1 MLVPRAQPFPF
12 EAVRDL
18 IGILRAM
25 YAAER
30 AGRHDVQRLRRIRSV
45 AERLHLAQE
54 LALEHD
60 PETLGHAAAWRHAER
75 ATQELGELIDLTT
88 PLEPTLEAASRRVT
102 DVGHRDARRV
112 GLKARRSRG

>member
-1 MLVPRAQPFPF
+1 MPLAAPFPF

-30 AGRHDVQRLRRIRSV
+30 RGRSDAQRLRRIQAV
-45 AERLHLAQE
+45 AERLQLAQE

-75 ATQELGELIDLTT
+75 ATQDVGELIDLTT
-88 PLEPTLEAASRRVT
+88 PLEPTLEAAARRVT
-102 DVGHRDARRV
+102 DLGRSEARSL
-112 GLKARRSRG
+112 GLKQRRSRG